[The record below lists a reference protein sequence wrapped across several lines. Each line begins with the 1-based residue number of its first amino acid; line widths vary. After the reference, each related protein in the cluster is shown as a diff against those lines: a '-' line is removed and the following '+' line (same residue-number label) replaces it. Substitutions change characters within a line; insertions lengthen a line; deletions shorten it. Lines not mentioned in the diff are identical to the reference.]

1 MGDYMY
7 TKVEEAIHFMVKA
20 NKGQKR
26 RNENI
31 DKVFEA
37 ILSLETVDECYRF
50 FEDICTIKEIYITLN
65 HSLSAALRHTHID
78 FHCTFVAKDNFSH
91 NIIWSEEFVIND
103 IIHSEG

>member
-31 DKVFEA
+31 DKSFHPMVNDDVLPTS
-37 ILSLETVDECYRF
+37 IRG
-50 FEDICTIKEIYITLN
+50 N
-65 HSLSAALRHTHID
+65 HYEMD
-78 FHCTFVAKDNFSH
+78 FA
-91 NIIWSEEFVIND
+91 
-103 IIHSEG
+103 

>member
-31 DKVFEA
+31 DKSFHPMVIYSMLREF
-37 ILSLETVDECYRF
+37 TTM
-50 FEDICTIKEIYITLN
+50 ED
-65 HSLSAALRHTHID
+65 
-78 FHCTFVAKDNFSH
+78 V
-91 NIIWSEEFVIND
+91 
-103 IIHSEG
+103 